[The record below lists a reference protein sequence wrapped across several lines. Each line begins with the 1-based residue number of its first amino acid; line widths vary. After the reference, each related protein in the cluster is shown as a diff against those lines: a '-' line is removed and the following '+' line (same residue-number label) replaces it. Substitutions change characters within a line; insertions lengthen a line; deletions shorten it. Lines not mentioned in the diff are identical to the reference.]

1 MSDTELDALLI
12 QLREALSDTGE
23 LSAATKTLMQT
34 VSDDISAALDKAS
47 IENDDADSEQGIGSD
62 SLRKMAI
69 EFEAEHPRLAHTI
82 NDLADS
88 LAKIGI

>member
-1 MSDTELDALLI
+1 MSETELDALLI

-23 LSAATKTLMQT
+23 LSTATKTLMQT
-34 VSDDISAALDKAS
+34 VSDDISAALDRAS
-47 IENDDADSEQGIGSD
+47 IENDDVDNEQGIGSD

>member
-23 LSAATKTLMQT
+23 LSTATKTLMQA
-34 VSDDISAALDKAS
+34 VSDDITVALDKAS
-47 IENDDADSEQGIGSD
+47 IENDDADNEQGIGSD